1 MVAVNDNDGRDD
13 DADAD
18 ADDKRDESC
27 FFPFIES

>member
-18 ADDKRDESC
+18 DKHDESC
-27 FFPFIES
+27 FFSSIKS